1 MKNFEIARIF
11 NKMADM
17 LELVGENRFRIQA
30 YRRAALNLELLTEDL
45 EEIARRDELED
56 IPGIGKDL
64 ASKIKD
70 FLATGRIEAY
80 EKIKKKTPA
89 VLLEM
94 VTIPGVGPKTAK
106 RLFDALKIKD
116 IEDLEKKAKSH
127 RISALAGMKK
137 KTEEKILKGIEF
149 IKKKKGKMLLSVA
162 LFTAETVISR
172 LEKLK
177 DVAKIS
183 YAGSLRRMKEMVR
196 DIDILAISTKPL
208 KVMDAFTSIPEA
220 KEVLAH
226 GQTRSSILTKEDIQV
241 DLRVMEKDLFGA
253 AMVYFTGS
261 KSHNIHLRKL
271 AISKGLKVSE
281 YGVFSARGG
290 SASGGK
296 NKGNKRIAS
305 RTEEDVYRAL
315 GMAYVPPELRED
327 SGECEAALDDNLP
340 DLVELEDIKGDFH
353 VHSDWSDGSSSLEE
367 MAMAAKARGYEYI
380 VIADH
385 SKSLK
390 IANGLSVKD
399 RLEQIDRI
407 HKLNKKLKGIE
418 VLAGVEV
425 DIMDDG
431 SLDYSDDIL
440 KELDVVTAAIHSG
453 FTQSEEKLTR
463 RTVTSMKNRYVHII
477 AHPTGRLLGE
487 REGYQINIEEVLK
500 AARDTNTAI
509 EVNSNPERLDLTD
522 INCRRAKD
530 LGVMIALTTDAH
542 ITYSLDHMRYG
553 VSVARRGWLE
563 KKNILNSL
571 SWPAIRKR
579 IKK

>member
-11 NKMADM
+11 NEIADM
-17 LELVGENRFRIQA
+17 LELMGENRFRIQA
-30 YRRAALNLELLTEDL
+30 YRRAALNLESLAKDL
-45 EEIARRDELED
+45 EEMAKRDELED

-80 EKIKKKTPA
+80 EKIKKRTPA

-116 IEDLEKKAKSH
+116 IEDLEEKAKSH
-127 RISALAGMKK
+127 KISALAGMKER
-137 KTEEKILKGIEF
+137 TEEKILKGIEF

-162 LFTAETVISR
+162 LFAAETVIGR

-177 DVAKIS
+177 DVVKIS

-208 KVMDAFTSIPEA
+208 KVMDAFTSIPEV

-226 GQTRSSILTKEDIQV
+226 GRTRSSILTKEDIQV

-261 KSHNIHLRKL
+261 KSHNIHLRKW

-290 SASGGK
+290 KA
-296 NKGNKRIAS
+296 KGSKRIAS
-305 RTEEDVYRAL
+305 KTEEDVYRAL
-315 GMAYVPPELRED
+315 GMVYVPPELRED
-327 SGECEAALDDNLP
+327 SGEIEAALDDNLP

-353 VHSDWSDGSSSLEE
+353 VHSDWSDGSNTLEE
-367 MAMAAKARGYEYI
+367 MAMAAKVRGYEYI
-380 VIADH
+380 VITDH

-399 RLEQIDRI
+399 RLKQIDQI
-407 HKLNKKLKGIE
+407 HKLNKRLKGIE
-418 VLAGVEV
+418 LLAGVEV

-453 FTQSEEKLTR
+453 FAQSEEKLTR
-463 RTVTSMKNRYVHII
+463 RTVIAMKNRYVHII
-477 AHPTGRLLGE
+477 AHPTGRLLGV
-487 REGYQINIEEVLK
+487 RQGYEIDIEEVLK
-500 AARDTNTAI
+500 AACDTNTAI
-509 EVNSNPERLDLTD
+509 EINSNPERLDLTD

-542 ITYSLDHMRYG
+542 ITHSLDHMRYG
-553 VSVARRGWLE
+553 ISVARRGWLE
-563 KKNILNSL
+563 KKNVLNSL
-571 SWPAIRKR
+571 SWPAVRKR
-579 IKK
+579 IGK